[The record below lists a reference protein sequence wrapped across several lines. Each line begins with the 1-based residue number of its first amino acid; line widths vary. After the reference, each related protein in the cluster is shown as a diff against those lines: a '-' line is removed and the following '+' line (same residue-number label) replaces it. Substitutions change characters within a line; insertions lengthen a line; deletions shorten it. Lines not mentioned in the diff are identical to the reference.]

1 MTARR
6 DVARVSLLSSSM
18 HTVHVLATL
27 VGQGWV
33 GQVRLMFVLILTIPK
48 CFPTIKV
55 LQHRATHIVMVIE
68 QCQQKN

>member
-18 HTVHVLATL
+18 HTVLATL

-33 GQVRLMFVLILTIPK
+33 GRVQLMFVLILTIPK

-55 LQHRATHIVMVIE
+55 LQHRATRIVMVIE